1 MCPLLCW
8 TYPPIVAHPLLAPIP
23 LCQLSKKSGLWGQG
37 SLPHILD
44 FELHDTT
51 NFASGSLGPE
61 SPMQVVLSKCVLIE
75 LNATSALQSH
85 PTAHQR

>member
-23 LCQLSKKSGLWGQG
+23 LCQLSKSGLWGQG
-37 SLPHILD
+37 SLPLILD

-51 NFASGSLGPE
+51 NFASESLGPE
-61 SPMQVVLSKCVLIE
+61 SPMQVVLSKCVLTE
-75 LNATSALQSH
+75 LNATSSLQSH
-85 PTAHQR
+85 NTAHQR

>member
-8 TYPPIVAHPLLAPIP
+8 TYPPIIVHPLLAPIP
-23 LCQLSKKSGLWGQG
+23 LCQLSKIVSHGGRAGL
-37 SLPHILD
+37 LRILD

-51 NFASGSLGPE
+51 NFAPGSFGPE
-61 SPMQVVLSKCVLIE
+61 PPMQVVLSKCVLIE

-85 PTAHQR
+85 STAHQR

>member
-8 TYPPIVAHPLLAPIP
+8 TYPPIVAHSLLTPIS
-23 LCQLSKKSGLWGQG
+23 LCQVSKKVSHGGRGGL
-37 SLPHILD
+37 SRTLD
-44 FELHDTT
+44 FELHDRT
-51 NFASGSLGPE
+51 NFAPGSLGPE
-61 SPMQVVLSKCVLIE
+61 PPMQVVLSKCVLIE